1 MFASDTIYLISGTIY
16 FICRCCRWNIFFT
29 GLRNWNSAN

>member
-16 FICRCCRWNIFFT
+16 FIYSCYKWNIFFV
-29 GLRNWNSAN
+29 GYLN